1 MALLAPLYPASLKRF
16 CGTLGESDLLNT
28 ARCTIS
34 AIICF
39 QTVGLCHGDIKPGNM
54 MLANSKNLVVTI
66 DFGSAAAVVSGGT
79 TEFYGLGVA
88 FGTVFYDRTC
98 LAVSLAHLKW
108 GAEFATSKANK
119 DKDTFIQYLRQNS
132 FDSVIVDVIL
142 MLLDENFV
150 VEDVWKFV
158 LELPFDEAHANAALL
173 RPDM

>member
-1 MALLAPLYPASLKRF
+1 
-16 CGTLGESDLLNT
+16 
-28 ARCTIS
+28 
-34 AIICF
+34 
-39 QTVGLCHGDIKPGNM
+39 M
-54 MLANSKNLVVTI
+54 MLVNSKNLVVTI
-66 DFGSAAAVVSGGT
+66 DFGSAAEIGSVAVGGT
-79 TEFYGLGVA
+79 TEFCGLGDT

-108 GAEFATSKANK
+108 GDDFVKSKANN

-132 FDSVIVDVIL
+132 GDSAAVVDVIL
-142 MLLDENFV
+142 KLLNENLV